1 MYASRPKID
10 LDFPFTLQIL
20 RIELNREILLLSLG
34 FYEKR
39 ITQIV
44 VMQVKHRPIVPIFTR
59 RYSLPVRYSRVLN
72 QDLDVCAWLPVGPA
86 HKAFDRKP
94 VVRFMR
100 RIENGRLNQEG
111 TDTDYCDSNTPP
123 RAGLPDLFPLHSSAP
138 IPSLHRTHQLAL
150 SYTADTGPQ
159 LILRPTLLP

>member
-1 MYASRPKID
+1 MHTSRPKID
-10 LDFPFTLQIL
+10 LNFSFALKIL
-20 RIELNREILLLSLG
+20 RIKLNLEILLLSLG
-34 FYEKR
+34 LYEKR
-39 ITQIV
+39 ITKIV
-44 VMQVKHRPIVPIFTR
+44 IMQVKRRPIVPILTR
-59 RYSLPVRYSRVLN
+59 RNSLPVRYSRVLN

-111 TDTDYCDSNTPP
+111 TDTDYCGSNTPP

-138 IPSLHRTHQLAL
+138 IPSLHRTHQLVL
-150 SYTADTGPQ
+150 SYIADTGPQ